1 MKWPLAPTLFA
12 SITVLTVIG
21 ALFRVPA
28 LSTFAATLLAA
39 FVVSE
44 FRRVPR
50 PQQVASAILLILT
63 LGIAIPNG
71 LLWEAVANGLL
82 RTLPFALI
90 FASVV
95 WLQSAARESP
105 SVQNLREQLAAFGPG
120 HRFAALSGAAH
131 VLGSGFNLA
140 AVALLAPMFERE
152 PAQERTGMRMRSAVL
167 WGFGSATCWSPLYVG
182 TAAILSSV
190 PAVSWFQILPYGVV
204 LGLYFLVAGFAFDRL
219 VLRRS
224 STDRNSTPQKNTNLA
239 RPALRLSLALIILF
253 ALVMG
258 LVEHIGLALTVAI
271 ALVAPA
277 YSLIWLSL
285 VHRQGNPARIGAI
298 VGEVFHGLPRM
309 RSETT
314 LFACANI
321 FGYVLADLAASGAS
335 FVPALP
341 GPETAMVFRVLIVL
355 LIYLGASAVGIH
367 PIVSLVVFTAIADP
381 AAIGLPLPLLVAT
394 MMALWGVGTSVSPFS
409 GTTLFM
415 SQLSGISSFRIAWI
429 WDGPFYLLATV
440 GLAVVVS
447 ILA

>member
-1 MKWPLAPTLFA
+1 
-12 SITVLTVIG
+12 
-21 ALFRVPA
+21 
-28 LSTFAATLLAA
+28 
-39 FVVSE
+39 
-44 FRRVPR
+44 
-50 PQQVASAILLILT
+50 
-63 LGIAIPNG
+63 
-71 LLWEAVANGLL
+71 
-82 RTLPFALI
+82 
-90 FASVV
+90 
-95 WLQSAARESP
+95 
-105 SVQNLREQLAAFGPG
+105 
-120 HRFAALSGAAH
+120 
-131 VLGSGFNLA
+131 
-140 AVALLAPMFERE
+140 
-152 PAQERTGMRMRSAVL
+152 MRMRSAVL